1 METLTLFKK
10 TIKAHTQENI
20 SVKVCMHVRGVARTD
35 GRVLREASAL
45 VKAGC
50 AVTIV
55 DIEYDLS
62 RPAEEDIDDI
72 HLVHLFKPHWLSP
85 SHSTAHHLIRSLDK
99 LINTTVK
106 LLQVSADVYHAH
118 DDNALL
124 PCYIAARWCRKPL
137 VFDAHEVP
145 LSWLESIAWKPLRA
159 LLVCFFAHLLKY
171 CAGVIAVSPPIA
183 EAIRKYYRVSSVTLV
198 RNVLA
203 YRPVAKSDRLRQL
216 LGLTSETRIALYQGN
231 LQMDRGLE
239 LLVHAAAYLHENIV
253 LILMGKSIGNAQAEL
268 EALISAKKL
277 GHRVKLLAP
286 VPYQELLDWTASA
299 DIGLIIYR
307 SDSANIRWC
316 LPNKLF
322 EYLMAGLPV
331 LASSLEAVEEI
342 ITMYAVGRIIPSLAP
357 AEVGAAINA
366 ILADSASL
374 EHMHQNALRVAQ
386 SELCWER
393 ESQQLLNLYQLLLK
407 ACHDETSLLLKCNK
421 LTIR

>member
-1 METLTLFKK
+1 MEALTLFKK
-10 TIKAHTQENI
+10 TMKADTQENV

-45 VKAGC
+45 VEAGC

-55 DIEYDLS
+55 DIEHDLS
-62 RPAEEDIDDI
+62 RPAEEDMDGVR
-72 HLVHLFKPHWLSP
+72 LVHLLKPHWFIP
-85 SHSTAHHLIRSLDK
+85 PHSTARRFIRSLGK
-99 LINTTVK
+99 LISTTVK

-118 DDNALL
+118 DDNTLL
-124 PCYIAARWCRKPL
+124 PCYIAARWRRKPL
-137 VFDAHEVP
+137 VFDAHEMP
-145 LSWLESIAWKPLRA
+145 LSWLESMAWRPLRA
-159 LLVCFFAHLLKY
+159 LLMCFFTHLLQY
-171 CAGVIAVSPPIA
+171 CAGVITVSPPIA
-183 EAIRKYYRVSSVTLV
+183 EAIREYYRVSSVTLV

-203 YRPVAKSDRLRQL
+203 YRQVAKSDRLRQL
-216 LGLTSETRIALYQGN
+216 LELTSETRIALYQGN
-231 LQMDRGLE
+231 LQADRGLE
-239 LLVHAAAYLHENIV
+239 LLVHAAAYLRENIV
-253 LILMGKSIGNAQAEL
+253 LVLMGKNIGNAQTQL
-268 EALISAKKL
+268 EALISTKKV
-277 GHRVKLLAP
+277 GNRVKLLAP

-299 DIGLIIYR
+299 DVGLIVYE

-342 ITMYAVGRIIPSLAP
+342 ITMYAVGRIIPSLTP

-374 EHMHQNALRVAQ
+374 EYMHQNALCVVQ

-393 ESQQLLNLYQLLLK
+393 ESQQLIKLYQRLLKTGRDEAALLLNRS
-407 ACHDETSLLLKCNK
+407 E